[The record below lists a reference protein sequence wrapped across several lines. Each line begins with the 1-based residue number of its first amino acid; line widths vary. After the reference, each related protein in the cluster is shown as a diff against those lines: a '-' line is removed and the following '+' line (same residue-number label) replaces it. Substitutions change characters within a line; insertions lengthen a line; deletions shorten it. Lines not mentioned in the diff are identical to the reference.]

1 MKHIAVLDEGTTST
15 RGVLIGEDGSIV
27 TEQQEKVSIFTPGAA
42 KVEQDAKEIIELSI
56 KVLKGVLDYATEKHL
71 DVDCIAV
78 TNQRTNT
85 TIMDRATGDPVT
97 PMIGWQ
103 DGRCQERVDQLGP
116 EWGPKVFRTAGIN
129 LAAASVALHAE
140 WFLNSDP
147 ELRRR
152 AEAGDLILGVA
163 DTVVLKALTG
173 EHLTSTSNASATGSN
188 DFRAETKWWG
198 EWLDFLGV
206 PVSMYPEIRY
216 DDAGFG
222 VTKGDVLGYELPIVA
237 VMADQQAAL
246 FGHAAFQ
253 PGAGKCTHGT
263 GSFVDFNIGQRLLET
278 SAGLDNRIAW
288 RIGSGTAN
296 CIEGATWVSGSAI
309 EWLIDDMKM
318 LKAAKDVDA
327 VCRSVTP
334 SGLIVVP
341 VLAGFASPYW
351 DATARGTAFGL
362 SRHTSDADF
371 VEATVTGIAHTVVD
385 LLTVIMDQTGTPA
398 ASLAVDGGLA
408 RSDYLQQMTADL
420 LGVPVERTANAGYVT
435 AVGTAWI
442 AGLARGIY
450 TSPEEA
456 AASRSIEA
464 SFEPKM
470 SDAERQS
477 RRDAWKDAVQRS
489 LGWHDPLQKP

>member
-15 RGVLIGEDGSIV
+15 RAVLIGQDGSIV
-27 TEQQEKVSIFTPGAA
+27 FEQQEKVSVFTPSAA
-42 KVEQDAKEIIELSI
+42 KVEQDAKEIIQLSI
-56 KVLKGVLDYATEKHL
+56 KVLKAVLDYAKDKNL
-71 DVDCIAV
+71 DVDCVAV

-85 TIMDRATGDPVT
+85 TIMDRATGEPVT

-103 DGRCQERVDQLGP
+103 DGRCQARVDELSAS
-116 EWGPKVFRTAGIN
+116 WGAKVFETTNVN
-129 LAAASVALHAE
+129 LASASVALHAE
-140 WFLNSDP
+140 WFLNNDP
-147 ELRRR
+147 DLRRR

-173 EHLTSTSNASATGSN
+173 EHVTSTSNASATGSN
-188 DFRAETKWWG
+188 DFRADTQWWP

-206 PVSMYPEIRY
+206 PISMYPEIRY

-222 VTKGDVLGYELPIVA
+222 VTKGDVLGYELPIAA

-246 FGHAAFQ
+246 FGHAAFG
-253 PGAGKCTHGT
+253 PGSGKCTHGT
-263 GSFVDFNIGQRLLET
+263 GSFVDFNIGERVLET

-288 RIGSGTAN
+288 RLASAKAN

-318 LKAAKDVDA
+318 LKQAKDVDA

-351 DATARGTAFGL
+351 DGTARGTAFGL

-371 VEATVTGIAHTVVD
+371 VEATVTGVAHTVVD
-385 LLTVIMDQTGTPA
+385 LLTAVMDQTGTPA

-442 AGLARGIY
+442 AGLARGLY
-450 TSPEEA
+450 SSAEEA
-456 AASRSIEA
+456 AAGRTIEA
-464 SFEPKM
+464 RFEPTM
-470 SDAERQS
+470 PEAERKA
-477 RRDAWKDAVQRS
+477 RREAWQDAVQRS
-489 LGWHDPLQKP
+489 LKWHDRLENA